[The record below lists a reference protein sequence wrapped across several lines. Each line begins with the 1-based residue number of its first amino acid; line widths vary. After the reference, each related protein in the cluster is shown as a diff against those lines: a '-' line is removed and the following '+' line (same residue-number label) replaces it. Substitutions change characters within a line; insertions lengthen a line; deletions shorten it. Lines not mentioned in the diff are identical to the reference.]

1 MAGNEPK
8 DRPPEKK
15 ANPRL
20 NIKLNDEI
28 AKGQYANL
36 AIIHNNESEFV
47 LDFAFMEPQRR
58 QGQVVSRVIANP
70 RTAKR
75 MLLGLTEMIR
85 LFEERFGTID
95 VPETGSPK
103 STYH

>member
-1 MAGNEPK
+1 MAENDPK
-8 DRPPEKK
+8 NRPPQKK
-15 ANPRL
+15 GRHKL
-20 NIKLNDEI
+20 NIKLGDDI

-47 LDFAFMEPQRR
+47 LDFTFMEPQRR
-58 QGQVVSRVIANP
+58 QGQVVSRIITNP

-75 MLLGLTEMIR
+75 MLRGLTEMIR
-85 LFEERFGTID
+85 LFEERFGAIE
-95 VPETGSPK
+95 VPEASEPN